1 MERRTARLL
10 NFDDSEIEGSSYDEY
25 SESGVSESS
34 ADESETDTSVMDI
47 PYGRTTMRADTL
59 VQQIPGQDKASISA
73 SVRWKCTEFA
83 LLDF

>member
-1 MERRTARLL
+1 MERRTARPL
-10 NFDDSEIEGSSYDEY
+10 NFDDSEVEGSSYDEY

-34 ADESETDTSVMDI
+34 ADEWETDTSVMDI

-59 VQQIPGQDKASISA
+59 VQQLPGQGKASIST